1 MINRR
6 KNGSGLKETAINRQK
21 SENVEMLKYVGSL
34 AANINKVEVEMKV
47 RSTASSKCYHA
58 VGHTL
63 NKRCVT

>member
-47 RSTASSKCYHA
+47 RRYCQQ
-58 VGHTL
+58 
-63 NKRCVT
+63 